1 MIGPSS
7 VPELPGGI
15 FMTRRRSLRL
25 ALLFICAISVV
36 AQELP
41 KLSRPEEAGF
51 ASDRLNRITQ
61 FFQSEVDKGAIPGAV
76 LVVARNGKIVYRQ
89 AIGYQDREKKIPMKV
104 DSVFRIFSMTKPVT
118 SVAVMMLAEE
128 GKIDVMAPVAQYL
141 PEFKDVKV
149 GVEKMDPAGG
159 KPYLAF
165 EPPGRAMTVQDLLR
179 HTSGLVYGP
188 FGNTL
193 VHQEY
198 NKANLF
204 DPGQTLAEFVSK
216 LAKLPLAHQPGTVWE
231 YGMNTDVL
239 GRIVEVASGMPFD
252 RFVEEHVTKPL
263 KMPDTAFYMDP
274 AKLQRVA
281 QLQIDPATDKRP
293 EFGNSDD
300 LTKEKVRWFSGGGG
314 LLSTASD
321 YARFCQML
329 VNGGELEGVRLL
341 SPKTLAV
348 MTSDQVPPHASR
360 VGQMQVTQ
368 DLNPF
373 PELGQSFGLGF
384 AVRTDVGHSAV
395 SGSVG
400 DYFWAGAAG
409 TYFWVDPQEKLYAVM
424 MLQMPFTEAGPYRR
438 GLREIVYGAL
448 LH

>member
-1 MIGPSS
+1 MK
-7 VPELPGGI
+7 
-15 FMTRRRSLRL
+15 RRRSFCL
-25 ALLFICAISVV
+25 AVIFICTISVV
-36 AQELP
+36 AQDVG
-41 KLSRPEEAGF
+41 KVSRPEEAGF

-61 FFQSEVDKGAIPGAV
+61 FFQSEVDKGALPGAV
-76 LVVARNGKIVYRQ
+76 VIVARNGKIVYRQ
-89 AIGYQDREKKIPMKV
+89 AVGYQDREKKLPMKV

-118 SVAVMMLAEE
+118 TVAVMMLAEE

-159 KPYLAF
+159 KTYLAM
-165 EPPGRAMTVQDLLR
+165 EAPTRPMMVQDLLR
-179 HTSGLVYGP
+179 HTSGIVYGP

-216 LAKLPLAHQPGTVWE
+216 LSKLPLAHQPGTVWE

-252 RFVEEHVTKPL
+252 RFIEERITKPL
-263 KMPDTAFYMDP
+263 KMTDTAFYMDP
-274 AKLQRVA
+274 ASLQRVA
-281 QLQIDPATDKRP
+281 QLQVDATTGKRP

-300 LTKEKVRWFSGGGG
+300 LTKEKVKWFSGGGG
-314 LLSTASD
+314 LLSTAPD

-329 VNGGELEGVRLL
+329 VNGGELDGVRLL

-348 MTSDQVPPHASR
+348 MTSDQVPQHASR
-360 VGQMQVTQ
+360 VGELQVTQ
-368 DLNPF
+368 DLNPL
-373 PELGQSFGLGF
+373 PEIGQSFGLGF
-384 AVRTDVGHSAV
+384 AVRTDLGHSAV

-424 MLQMPFTEAGPYRR
+424 MLQKPFMEAGPYRR

>member
-1 MIGPSS
+1 
-7 VPELPGGI
+7 
-15 FMTRRRSLRL
+15 MTRRRSLRL
-25 ALLFICAISVV
+25 VLLFICTISVV

-51 ASDRLNRITQ
+51 ASDRLNRIAQ

-89 AIGYQDREKKIPMKV
+89 AIGYQDREKKIPMKA

-128 GKIDVMAPVAQYL
+128 GKIDVMAPVTQYL

-165 EPPGRAMTVQDLLR
+165 EPPGRPMTVQDLLR

-239 GRIVEVASGMPFD
+239 GRIVEVVSGMPFD

>member
-1 MIGPSS
+1 
-7 VPELPGGI
+7 
-15 FMTRRRSLRL
+15 MTRRRSLRL
-25 ALLFICAISVV
+25 ALLFICATSVA

-281 QLQIDPATDKRP
+281 QLQIDPATNKRP

-384 AVRTDVGHSAV
+384 AVRTDMGHSAV